1 MKIYTSYFSN
11 IENLR
16 KKYKNLTFISIAGIT
31 PEIENVEIFKLKEL
45 MPKYEWWKIWHDK
58 FKEDLESEESKQW
71 YIKKYNETV
80 LSKLNVKEIFQKMYD
95 ISKGKDII
103 LLCYE
108 TPEKF
113 CHRHLVSEWLNRNGV
128 YCEEK

>member
-1 MKIYTSYFSN
+1 MIYTSYFSN

-16 KKYKNLTFISIAGIT
+16 KNSENLTFISIAGKT
-31 PEIENVEIFKLKEL
+31 PEIENVEIFKFKEL
-45 MPKYEWWKIWHDK
+45 MPKYEWWKIWYEK
-58 FKEDLESEESKQW
+58 FKEDLESEESKRW
-71 YIKKYNETV
+71 YIEKYNETV
-80 LSKLNVKEIFQKMYD
+80 LSKLNAKEIFQKMYD
-95 ISKGKDII
+95 ISKGKNII

-113 CHRHLVSEWLNRNGV
+113 CHRHLVSKWLNRSGI

>member
-1 MKIYTSYFSN
+1 MIYTSYFSN

-16 KKYKNLTFISIAGIT
+16 KNFKNLTFVSIAGKT
-31 PEIENVEIFKLKEL
+31 PEIENVEIFKLKEF
-45 MPKYEWWKIWHDK
+45 MPKYEWWKIWYDK
-58 FKEDLESEESKQW
+58 FKEELESEESKQW

-80 LSKLNVKEIFQKMYD
+80 LSKLNAKEMFQKMYN

>member
-16 KKYKNLTFISIAGIT
+16 KNSKNLTFISIAGKT
-31 PEIENVEIFKLKEL
+31 PEIENVEIFKLKEF
-45 MPKYEWWKIWHDK
+45 MPKYEWWKIWHEK

-71 YIKKYNETV
+71 YIEKYNETV
-80 LSKLNVKEIFQKMYD
+80 LSKLNVKEMFQKMYD
-95 ISKGKDII
+95 ISKGKNII

-108 TPEKF
+108 TPKKF